1 MALAAVVLI
10 ESCGRHIAFVCENVA
25 ARNVPSAQAESDTD
39 GAPNDRYRAAAD
51 ENAGVLARPGR
62 PRRRRLR
69 RPLLDT
75 AVIAGWL
82 TQSELAKPGTAE
94 RNERRGWRCSGQQ
107 SRLSKG
113 LGRLCMNAA
122 RVTDD
127 ACSEVHAAASLC
139 ALSAANPVVCRW
151 HGERIVMWRRGRA
164 GCSLSVDRARS
175 PKGAPSDGTHAD
187 RAI

>member
-1 MALAAVVLI
+1 VALAAVVLI

-94 RNERRGWRCSGQQ
+94 RNERRGWRWLGQQ
-107 SRLSKG
+107 SRLSKR
-113 LGRLCMNAA
+113 LGRLGVN
-122 RVTDD
+122 
-127 ACSEVHAAASLC
+127 
-139 ALSAANPVVCRW
+139 
-151 HGERIVMWRRGRA
+151 G
-164 GCSLSVDRARS
+164 ARS
-175 PKGAPSDGTHAD
+175 PSTGADLAASRRRGFVDMGVSQRSGLVSSRRDTM
-187 RAI
+187 R